1 MNTNAVYTKKV
12 KRKYLVN
19 EWLIYSMIGPHPR
32 IVQCLNTNLYDLP
45 ADSRIEVAGK
55 EPIRLAL
62 APNGDLA
69 SYMAAHPANPQ
80 PMRAKWGAQIA
91 EGITFIHS
99 RKIMWGD
106 CSPKNI
112 LLDANLDA
120 ILCDFAGS
128 ALPGIGNSCAP
139 PFRYTN
145 PDIDFGFNFSGNRK
159 IDTFGFGCVFLEILT
174 WTPEAS
180 DQGWVPNVHRRGLSF
195 DRQRL
200 LIDTVIFAPFKEIV
214 ENCWD
219 NKYEDGGQLFAAV
232 SAAWETFEQFEGST

>member
-1 MNTNAVYTKKV
+1 MNTNAVYVKKV

-19 EWLIYSMIGPHPR
+19 ERLLYSMIGPHPR
-32 IVQCLNTNLYDLP
+32 IVECLNTNLYDLP

-69 SYMAAHPANPQ
+69 CYMADHPDIPQ
-80 PMRAKWGAQIA
+80 HTRAKWGVQIA
-91 EGITFIHS
+91 EGIAFIHS
-99 RKIMWGD
+99 RNIVWGD

-112 LLDANLDA
+112 LLNADLDA
-120 ILCDFAGS
+120 MLCDFAGS

-139 PFRYTN
+139 PYRYTN
-145 PDIDFGFNFSGNRK
+145 PNIDFGFNFTGHRK
-159 IDTFGFGCVFLEILT
+159 IDIFAFGCVFLEILT

-180 DQGWVPNVHRRGLSF
+180 DQDWVPNVHRGGLSF
-195 DRQRL
+195 DRERL
-200 LIDTVIFAPFKEIV
+200 LIDTVVFASFKEIV

-219 NKYEDGGQLFAAV
+219 DKYEDCGQLFAAV
-232 SAAWETFEQFEGST
+232 SAAWEKFKQFEGST